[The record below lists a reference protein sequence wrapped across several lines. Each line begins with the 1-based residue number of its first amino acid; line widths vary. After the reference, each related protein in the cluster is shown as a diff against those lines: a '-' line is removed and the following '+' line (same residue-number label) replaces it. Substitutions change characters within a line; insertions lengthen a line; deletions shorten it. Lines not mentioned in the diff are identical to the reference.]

1 MKEDI
6 RISELKQYIG
16 FLKERSSDF
25 QKMSDQYLE
34 LGDGDSA
41 LHQLVYVGILNEIT
55 KNLEIIIDI
64 KVC

>member
-1 MKEDI
+1 MEDI
-6 RISELKQYIG
+6 RINELKYYIEV
-16 FLKERSSDF
+16 LKERSSDF
-25 QKMSDQYLE
+25 QEISDQYLE

-41 LHQLVYVGILNEIT
+41 LHELMYVGILNEIT